1 MATLA
6 TEDLNGNFLRLSGG
20 VGVNA
25 NDVVAQSD
33 VSRYDHFT
41 FFSTAGAMNLLCA
54 LDAAPTFCPMAFEDL
69 GAASAAG
76 VVFVIVTAPNRL
88 YRIRGCFSKLELTQ
102 NGATAVG
109 GATLVCSRLG
119 ALRGT

>member
-1 MATLA
+1 MAVLA
-6 TEDLNGNFLRLSGG
+6 TEDSMGNFLRLSGG

-33 VSRYDHFT
+33 AGRYDTFT

-54 LDAAPTFCPMAFEDL
+54 LDATPTFVPMAFEDL

-76 VVFVIVTAPNRL
+76 VVFVVVTAPNRL
-88 YRIRGCFSKLELTQ
+88 YRVRGSFSKVQLTQ
-102 NGATAVG
+102 NGAGAVA
-109 GATLVCSRLG
+109 GATMLLSRL
-119 ALRGT
+119 ALQGT